1 MPDRMTTTADDA
13 KARAGRIGGRVTAE
27 RMTPEARSERARA
40 ASLGAAVST
49 IEKRWDEMPEPMKA
63 RILARVSA

>member
-1 MPDRMTTTADDA
+1 MPEQMTTTADA

-49 IEKRWDEMPEPMKA
+49 IEKRWDEMPEEL
-63 RILARVSA
+63 RERVLARVGA